1 MFCTKCG
8 KELLP
13 NAKFCQYCGN
23 PVLKRE
29 RGLLERARSG
39 EEDAL
44 TEIYRKSNRE
54 LYHVVKV
61 MIQDDDTV
69 YDILQDTYI
78 KAFDRLDQLKEEEKL
93 IPWLKTIANN
103 TAKDWLKKKKPVF
116 FSELSTGED
125 ADENFFENSIED
137 DRTAV
142 NPEITMDENESRRLV
157 MGILDQLPAE
167 QRLVVGMFYYE
178 ELSVKEI
185 ADVLG
190 VSENTVK
197 SRLSYARKKIKESV
211 LILEKES
218 GIRLHTVAP
227 LPFFWYLL
235 RSLKTCSPGAQ
246 EEAMLQ
252 KLGQTC
258 CSSVAGRSEKGSSGR
273 KTKENPASKEPS
285 EQSVEAEPQ
294 QSVSTGQNMSADSA
308 RPSSGR
314 GSAAKSASGAG
325 TGGKA
330 VKTVISSTA
339 GGAVKHAGI
348 KIAAALLAGAV
359 GVGGAVYGVV
369 KNADR
374 IPVLQNLVAV
384 PESETEQKK
393 ESEYTAETE
402 TEAETA
408 KSEAAT
414 ETENAKPETETE
426 TEAAKPE
433 TETETEA
440 AKPETEAETEAVKPK
455 TETETKA
462 AKPETETETSEPET
476 EKSEEEPQ
484 NVLDQGDYG
493 KIHWYFDA
501 EGTLTL
507 RGDGAIE
514 DQASGYPWEA
524 HMNEVHRIV
533 IENGITRIGS
543 YAFMGY
549 GYVSEIV
556 MADTVMEIGESAFAG
571 VIPASADT
579 GIARTVTFSQ
589 SLETIEAMAFYSSNI
604 TAVDLPDSVREIG
617 EGAFQECYQLRSLT
631 ISENSK
637 LESIGTRAFQDC
649 PLDLETISIPKGI
662 RQMESLAF
670 GSGNFADT
678 ITFSKNLKSLGM
690 RAFGYGSTGA
700 VNIYFQGDAPEITDQ
715 RIAVDDLTDAVFP
728 DTTVVIYYPAGNS
741 TWDGFAFSKLAKY
754 AIAQSYEYSEG
765 DESEAAGGQ
774 EEKSGNEDGVQILD
788 ENGNE
793 NVQEQYRT
801 FYESYVRQEQLQ
813 VITDGLETDYDS
825 SHGYQTDLLLGAY
838 MADFG
843 GDGKQELLLIR
854 TREQEAEYKSE
865 FFETPNIRRIY
876 LELYGEEGTEIVLRS
891 SIELAEGNLN
901 ESAAYVTE
909 QIGVTEKEGIYYV
922 VTYSMTHASA
932 GGGEY
937 GNTILRLTDKELQ
950 REHEMSYYFGGT
962 SGSCIID
969 GIELY
974 SGNADSDVNN
984 LNNILTPFGMEAY
997 GNVTAPRILDF
1008 EREQVFGGER
1018 AAEKDTFF
1026 VQNCFASE
1034 DQETVSESQ
1043 ENVQA
1048 EQTGFDVQRQDG
1060 YCRTLLNG
1068 DEGGMS
1074 PNGQFWMPGT
1084 VQVENEGNFVTFYAS
1099 FSKEEGGA
1107 FTYSE
1112 QVFMEYAQRTF
1123 ELTEN
1128 TQYYMRDVNG
1138 DTPITKEKAISM
1150 CESLNGLVVTL
1161 KVTNGTVEKF
1171 QFSS

>member
-8 KELLP
+8 KKLPP
-13 NAKFCQYCGN
+13 NANFCQYCGN

-78 KAFDRLDQLKEEEKL
+78 KAFNRLDQLKEEEKL

-103 TAKDWLKKKKPVF
+103 TAKDWLKKKRPVF
-116 FSELSTGED
+116 FSELSTGEE

-211 LILEKES
+211 LTLEKES

-235 RSLKTCSPGAQ
+235 RSLKTCSSGAQ

-258 CSSVAGRSEKGSSGR
+258 CSSVAGGSEKGYSG
-273 KTKENPASKEPS
+273 TG
-285 EQSVEAEPQ
+285 
-294 QSVSTGQNMSADSA
+294 STV
-308 RPSSGR
+308 
-314 GSAAKSASGAG
+314 KSASKAR

-348 KIAAALLAGAV
+348 KIAAALLVGTV
-359 GVGGAVYGVV
+359 GVGGAVYGIV

-384 PESETEQKK
+384 PESETEQKT
-393 ESEYTAETE
+393 ESEYIAETE

-408 KSEAAT
+408 KPEAMTESETAKPKT
-414 ETENAKPETETE
+414 ETETEKVKPETETETETAKPETEIENETEKPETEAE

-433 TETETEA
+433 TEM
-440 AKPETEAETEAVKPK
+440 
-455 TETETKA
+455 
-462 AKPETETETSEPET
+462 ETETETETEKSEPET

-514 DQASGYPWEA
+514 DQASGYPWET

-556 MADTVMEIGESAFAG
+556 MADTVTEIGESAFAG
-571 VIPASADT
+571 VVPASADPGVT
-579 GIARTVTFSQ
+579 RTVTFSQ
-589 SLETIEAMAFYSSNI
+589 SLEKIEAMAFYSSNI

-662 RQMESLAF
+662 RQIESLAF

-700 VNIYFQGDAPEITDQ
+700 VNIYFQGDAPEITDK

-754 AIAQSYEYSEG
+754 AIAQSYEYSED

-774 EEKSGNEDGVQILD
+774 EEKLGDEDGVQILGAD
-788 ENGNE
+788 INE
-793 NVQEQYRT
+793 SVQEQYRT
-801 FYESYVRQEQLQ
+801 FYESYVEQEQLQ
-813 VITDGLETDYDS
+813 VVTDGLETDYDS

-838 MADFG
+838 MEDFG

-876 LELYGEEGTEIVLRS
+876 LELYGVEGTEIVLRS
-891 SIELAEGNLN
+891 SIELTEGNLN

-922 VTYSMTHASA
+922 VTYSMVHASA
-932 GGGEY
+932 GGGKY

-984 LNNILTPFGMEAY
+984 LNNILAPFGMEAY
-997 GNVTAPRILDF
+997 GNVTVPCILDF

-1018 AAEKDTFF
+1018 AAEKDTFS

-1034 DQETVSESQ
+1034 DQETVSEGQ

-1048 EQTGFDVQRQDG
+1048 EQTGFGVQQEDG

-1068 DEGGMS
+1068 DEGGLS

-1084 VQVENEGNFVTFYAS
+1084 VQVENDGNFVTFYAS

-1112 QVFMEYAQRTF
+1112 QAFMEYAQRTF

-1128 TQYYMRDVNG
+1128 TQYYMRDVDG

-1161 KVTNGTVEKF
+1161 KVTNGTVEQF